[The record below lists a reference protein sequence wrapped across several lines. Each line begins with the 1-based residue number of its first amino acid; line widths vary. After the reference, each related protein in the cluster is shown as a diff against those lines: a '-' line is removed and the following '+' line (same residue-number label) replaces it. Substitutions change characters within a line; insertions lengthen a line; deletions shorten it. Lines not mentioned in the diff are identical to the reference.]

1 LSKKTR
7 DHQPWL
13 GEWNLSSFLCALV
26 ESIKQSGYNTANE
39 LVILPELIPAPS
51 CATVEY
57 LLVLLGA
64 NDACLP
70 SSPSKQHVSLEKY
83 RQNLTEIIT
92 HPSVTAHSPTILLVT
107 PPPVNEYQILAGN
120 IASGYSEVTR
130 RAETTAQYAQVVR
143 EIAVELK
150 EKNVVLI
157 DLWTALMEKA
167 LSSTPPDIVQG
178 LNGTLLG
185 SQLVADSQALRDLL
199 VDGLHLTGAGY
210 SVFLSEVSPGQYDW
224 K

>member
-1 LSKKTR
+1 
-7 DHQPWL
+7 
-13 GEWNLSSFLCALV
+13 
-26 ESIKQSGYNTANE
+26 
-39 LVILPELIPAPS
+39 
-51 CATVEY
+51 VEY